1 MFENFDSTIEINA
14 LFNQSSKKIKNI
26 KNSLE
31 NNKLIVEKNLNK
43 SEVDAIFSEL
53 NKIYTDIVN
62 NKAFATKNQIIID
75 LINIPCILINLLKLN
90 NIELFIEYVRYVENL
105 PEELFK
111 KYKVMEIVRNTV
123 AFIKSVAQKFF
134 VNNLRL
140 NKFTYD
146 YVLIN
151 EILDIPFYDCILP
164 IVNENNKQKLIE
176 LNVLLHSFELSI
188 NTNKSSETTCDLK
201 EIVNNYYK
209 NIQLNFLE
217 IIKKI
222 SEINDLTSEIKENLV
237 VKIIDDHFVKLS
249 IILAY

>member
-1 MFENFDSTIEINA
+1 MFDNFDSAIEINA
-14 LFNQSSKKIKNI
+14 LFNQSCKKIKNI

-31 NNKLIVEKNLNK
+31 NNKLIVEKNLDK
-43 SEVDAIFSEL
+43 SEVDAIFIEL
-53 NKIYTDIVN
+53 NKIYTDIVT

-105 PEELFK
+105 PEDVFK

-134 VNNLRL
+134 LNNLRL
-140 NKFTYD
+140 KKFSYD

-164 IVNENNKQKLIE
+164 IVNEHNKQKLIE
-176 LNVLLHSFELSI
+176 LNILIHSFELSI
-188 NTNKSSETTCDLK
+188 NTNKSSESTCDLK
-201 EIVNNYYK
+201 EIVNNFYK
-209 NIQLNFLE
+209 NIQSNFLE

-222 SEINDLTSEIKENLV
+222 TEIDDLTAENKEVLV
-237 VKIIDDHFVKLS
+237 IKIIDNHFVK
-249 IILAY
+249 